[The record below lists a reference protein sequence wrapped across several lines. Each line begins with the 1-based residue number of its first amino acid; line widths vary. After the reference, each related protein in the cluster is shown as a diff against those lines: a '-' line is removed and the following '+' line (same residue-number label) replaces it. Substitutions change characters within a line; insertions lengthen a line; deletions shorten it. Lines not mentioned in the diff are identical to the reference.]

1 MAAIAAQRR
10 RTVPGRR
17 MVGQMTD
24 PLGLRVYE
32 TVVYAADVDRTTAFY
47 RDVLQL
53 RQIDGPD
60 ERSAALRLGDASV
73 LLIFDPARSS
83 VAGRGVPA
91 HGAVGAGHIAF
102 GVSPGALSA
111 WRRRLS
117 ELGVALEQEQ
127 SWGDHGESLY
137 FRDPAGN
144 SVELVEGEIW
154 AP

>member
-1 MAAIAAQRR
+1 
-10 RTVPGRR
+10 
-17 MVGQMTD
+17 MTD

-32 TVVYAADVDRTTAFY
+32 TVVYASDVERTAAFY
-47 RDVLQL
+47 RDVLDL
-53 RQIDGPD
+53 RQIAGPD
-60 ERSAALRLGDASV
+60 AHSAAFRLSDASV
-73 LLIFDPARSS
+73 LLIFDPARAAL
-83 VAGRGVPA
+83 AGRGVPA
-91 HGAVGAGHIAF
+91 HGALGGGHVAFAVG
-102 GVSPGALSA
+102 PGALSD

-127 SWGDHGESLY
+127 RWGDAGASLY

>member
-1 MAAIAAQRR
+1 
-10 RTVPGRR
+10 
-17 MVGQMTD
+17 MTD

-32 TVVYAADVDRTTAFY
+32 TVVYATDVDHTAAFY
-47 RDVLQL
+47 RDVLHL
-53 RQIDGPD
+53 RQIAGPD
-60 ERSAALRLGDASV
+60 EHSAALRLGDGSV

-83 VAGRGVPA
+83 TAGRAVPA
-91 HGAVGAGHIAF
+91 HGAVGAGHVAF
-102 GVSPGALSA
+102 GVGSGALPG

-127 SWGDHGESLY
+127 RWGDDGASLY
-137 FRDPAGN
+137 LRDPAGN

>member
-1 MAAIAAQRR
+1 MAAGAACRPR
-10 RTVPGRR
+10 AAYGRP
-17 MVGQMTD
+17 MTD
-24 PLGLRVYE
+24 PPGLRAYE
-32 TVVYAADVDRTTAFY
+32 TVVYAADVDSTTAFY

-60 ERSAALRLGDASV
+60 EHSAALRLGADSV

-83 VAGRGVPA
+83 MAGRPVPA
-91 HGAVGAGHIAF
+91 HGAVGAGHVAF
-102 GVSPGALSA
+102 AVGPGELVG
-111 WRRRLS
+111 WRGRLS

-127 SWGDHGESLY
+127 RWGDHGESLY

>member
-1 MAAIAAQRR
+1 
-10 RTVPGRR
+10 
-17 MVGQMTD
+17 MTD

-32 TVVYAADVDRTTAFY
+32 TVVYASDVDRTTAFY
-47 RDVLQL
+47 RDVLHL

-60 ERSAALRLGDASV
+60 QYSAALRLGDDSV
-73 LLIFDPARSS
+73 LLIFDPTRSAT
-83 VAGRGVPA
+83 AGRPVPA

-102 GVSPGALSA
+102 AVGPGALSA

-117 ELGVALEQEQ
+117 ELGVELEQEQ
-127 SWGDHGESLY
+127 AWGDDGGSLY

>member
-1 MAAIAAQRR
+1 
-10 RTVPGRR
+10 
-17 MVGQMTD
+17 MTD

-32 TVVYAADVDRTTAFY
+32 TVVYASDVDRTTAFY
-47 RDVLQL
+47 RDVLRL

-60 ERSAALRLGDASV
+60 EHSAALRLGDGSV

-83 VAGRGVPA
+83 VAGRWVPA

-102 GVSPGALSA
+102 GVGPGALSA

-117 ELGVALEQEQ
+117 ELGIALEQEQ
-127 SWGDHGESLY
+127 SWGDHGKSLY

>member
-1 MAAIAAQRR
+1 
-10 RTVPGRR
+10 
-17 MVGQMTD
+17 MTD
-24 PLGLRVYE
+24 RLGLRVYE
-32 TVVYAADVDRTTAFY
+32 TVVYASDVDRATAFY

-60 ERSAALRLGDASV
+60 EHSAALRLGDGSV

-91 HGAVGAGHIAF
+91 HGAVGAGHIALAV
-102 GVSPGALSA
+102 GPGALAA

-117 ELGVALEQEQ
+117 QLGVALEQEQ
-127 SWGDHGESLY
+127 RWGDSGESLY

>member
-1 MAAIAAQRR
+1 
-10 RTVPGRR
+10 
-17 MVGQMTD
+17 MTD
-24 PLGLRVYE
+24 SPGLRAYE
-32 TVVYAADVDRTTAFY
+32 TVVYASDVEDATAFY

-60 ERSAALRLGDASV
+60 EYSAALRLNDDSV
-73 LLIFDPARSS
+73 LLIFDPDRSS
-83 VAGRGVPA
+83 LAGRGVPA
-91 HGAVGAGHIAF
+91 HGARGAGHVAF
-102 GVSPGALSA
+102 GVGPGALPG

-127 SWGDHGESLY
+127 RWGNHGESLY

-154 AP
+154 SR

>member
-1 MAAIAAQRR
+1 
-10 RTVPGRR
+10 
-17 MVGQMTD
+17 MTD
-24 PLGLRVYE
+24 PLRLRVYE
-32 TVVYAADVDRTTAFY
+32 TVVYASDVDRATAFY

-60 ERSAALRLGDASV
+60 QHSAALRLGDGSV

-83 VAGRGVPA
+83 TAGRPVPA
-91 HGAVGAGHIAF
+91 HGALGAGHVAF
-102 GVSPGALSA
+102 AVGPGALSD

-117 ELGVALEQEQ
+117 ELGVALDQEQ
-127 SWGDHGESLY
+127 RWGDNGESVYL
-137 FRDPAGN
+137 RDPAGN

>member
-1 MAAIAAQRR
+1 
-10 RTVPGRR
+10 
-17 MVGQMTD
+17 MTA
-24 PLGLRVYE
+24 PLGLSVYE
-32 TVVYAADVDRTTAFY
+32 TVLYASDVDAAAAWY

-60 ERSAALRLGDASV
+60 EHSAALRLTDGCV

-83 VAGRGVPA
+83 LAGRPVPA
-91 HGAVGAGHIAF
+91 HGAVGAGHVAF
-102 GVSPGALSA
+102 RVGPAALSL

-127 SWGDHGESLY
+127 SWGDDGDSLY

-154 AP
+154 PP

>member
-1 MAAIAAQRR
+1 
-10 RTVPGRR
+10 
-17 MVGQMTD
+17 MTD

-32 TVVYAADVDRTTAFY
+32 TVVYAADVERTTAFY

-60 ERSAALRLGDASV
+60 EHSAAMRLGDGSV

-102 GVSPGALSA
+102 GVGPGALSA
-111 WRRRLS
+111 WRHRLS

-137 FRDPAGN
+137 FR
-144 SVELVEGEIW
+144 
-154 AP
+154 

>member
-1 MAAIAAQRR
+1 
-10 RTVPGRR
+10 
-17 MVGQMTD
+17 MTD

-32 TVVYAADVDRTTAFY
+32 TVVYASDVDRTTAFY
-47 RDVLQL
+47 RDVLHL

-60 ERSAALRLGDASV
+60 QYSAALRLGDDSV
-73 LLIFDPARSS
+73 LLIFDPTRASTP
-83 VAGRGVPA
+83 GRLVPA

-102 GVSPGALSA
+102 AVGPGALSA

-117 ELGVALEQEQ
+117 ELGVELEQEQ
-127 SWGDHGESLY
+127 TWGDDGASLY

>member
-1 MAAIAAQRR
+1 
-10 RTVPGRR
+10 
-17 MVGQMTD
+17 MTD
-24 PLGLRVYE
+24 LLGLRVYE
-32 TVVYAADVDRTTAFY
+32 TVVYASDVDRTTAFY
-47 RDVLQL
+47 RDVLRL

-60 ERSAALRLGDASV
+60 QYSAALRLGDDSV
-73 LLIFDPARSS
+73 LLIFDPTRSAT
-83 VAGRGVPA
+83 AGRPVPA

-102 GVSPGALSA
+102 AVGPGALSA

-117 ELGVALEQEQ
+117 ELGVELEQEQ
-127 SWGDHGESLY
+127 AWGDDGESLY

>member
-1 MAAIAAQRR
+1 
-10 RTVPGRR
+10 
-17 MVGQMTD
+17 MTD

-32 TVVYAADVDRTTAFY
+32 TVVYASDVDRTTAFY
-47 RDVLQL
+47 RDVLHL

-60 ERSAALRLGDASV
+60 QYSAALRLGDHSV
-73 LLIFDPARSS
+73 LLIFDPTRSAT
-83 VAGRGVPA
+83 AGRPVPA
-91 HGAVGAGHIAF
+91 HGALGAGHIAF
-102 GVSPGALSA
+102 AVGPGALSA

-117 ELGVALEQEQ
+117 ELGVELEQEQ
-127 SWGDHGESLY
+127 AWGDDGRSLY